1 MLNFQKLNLN
11 PLILKALEKKGY
23 NSPTPIQSQ
32 SIPHLLNGS
41 DILGIAQTG
50 TGKTAAFS
58 LPLLDKLSKKTKSK
72 STKIS
77 ALILSPT
84 RELAVQIAD
93 NIKIYGEGLHLKHA
107 LIFGGVNEFHQIKAL
122 KTGVDIVIATP
133 GRLLDLTNQG
143 FVDYSAIEYFVLDEA
158 DRMLDM
164 GFINDVRK
172 IIAKLPKDRQSLLFS
187 ATMPDSIS
195 QLAHSILKDPIKVEI
210 TPQSTTVEKINQKIF
225 QVGKSNKSALLLD
238 IINGKDVIATLV
250 FCRTK
255 HGANKVVEYLKK
267 YGVLVSAIH
276 GNKSQPAREKAL
288 NDLRSGAVKVLIAT
302 DIAARGIDVPSIS
315 HVINYDIPH
324 DPESYVHRIGRTAR
338 AGREGIAISLCD
350 FSENSHLRAIEKI
363 IGMKI
368 PVDKN
373 HPFHGVVESSSA
385 NEGRILSR
393 AINQKRDDN
402 KATDSRFN
410 KSRKVSSTKL
420 NDNNYGRKSSSSKF
434 NNSRGFLK
442 KSADNFKI
450 FSKNEADNFHDKRK
464 SAKNHDEQSE
474 KKESTAKKILKK
486 FGFDKF
492 SNFKKSDNFGN
503 SDKYVPRGKTKFS
516 SKSDKLGHRMG
527 QSNDKNDERLI
538 TKGENFNYRHKK
550 KPFANKGSS
559 FNSFGR
565 NFKKR

>member
-338 AGREGIAISLCD
+338 AGREGMAISLCD